1 MSDLIH
7 RGLLQKE
14 LSKLPSEM
22 ELINKSAVMQVINK
36 QKRQKAKPDWI
47 DASKQKPNLND
58 VVLAYT
64 DYIRCPTD
72 QHIIISRYENQDYW
86 SDGTIT
92 HWMPLPEKPIY
103 SNLDDALKAIIHEQ

>member
-14 LSKLPSEM
+14 LSKLPSDM
-22 ELINKSAVMQVINK
+22 GFISKSAVMQTISK

-86 SDGTIT
+86 YDGTIT
-92 HWMPLPEKPIY
+92 HWMPLPEKPVMKKK
-103 SNLDDALKAIIHEQ
+103 SDQLQ

>member
-14 LSKLPSEM
+14 LSKLLSDM
-22 ELINKSAVMQVINK
+22 GFISKSAVMRTISK

-72 QHIIISRYENQDYW
+72 QHIITSRYENHDYC

-92 HWMPLPEKPIY
+92 HWMPLPEKLIY
-103 SNLDDALKAIIHEQ
+103 SNLDDTLKAIIHEQ